1 MTGFPPNVGALNSTR
16 QRGCLFSC
24 VLEPHGNLDAAEV
37 LLVRLIVARGVQIA
51 GVAEGLE
58 PMLVQAGDRLT
69 YTARKIE

>member
-1 MTGFPPNVGALNSTR
+1 M
-16 QRGCLFSC
+16 
-24 VLEPHGNLDAAEV
+24 LEPHGNLDAAEV

-51 GVAEGLE
+51 EIVGVAEGLE